1 MDDVSDEDDIDLF
14 EGWLDEPETR
24 NMMFQPSDMAGA
36 GGVGDAVS
44 AVRIEAAEIRK
55 CWELPWRLPFDDPM
69 TEDDIASNGGPDHDE
84 TLEIRQSMAFLLEVT
99 ESDDLVPRLS
109 PEIVAFVERDLL
121 GS

>member
-1 MDDVSDEDDIDLF
+1 
-14 EGWLDEPETR
+14 
-24 NMMFQPSDMAGA
+24 
-36 GGVGDAVS
+36 
-44 AVRIEAAEIRK
+44 
-55 CWELPWRLPFDDPM
+55 M